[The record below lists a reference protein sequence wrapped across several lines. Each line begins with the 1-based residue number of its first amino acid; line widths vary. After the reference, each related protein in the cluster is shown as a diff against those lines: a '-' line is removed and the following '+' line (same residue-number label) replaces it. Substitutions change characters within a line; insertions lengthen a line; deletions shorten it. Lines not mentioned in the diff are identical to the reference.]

1 MPPGGCCRFTWF
13 FFGLVWFLHV
23 STSADRADALVSVA
37 HKHKEGGIL
46 QRERFVCCY
55 TPRCTGLSSGR
66 PGKEFQGPGREDFPP
81 GSHLLCGLGPSP
93 LQVGCCPPV
102 GAPQRPHKAPGW
114 GLGLG
119 GVAAPLPSPLML
131 ACSAQLSW

>member
-13 FFGLVWFLHV
+13 FFGLVWFLHA

-55 TPRCTGLSSGR
+55 TPPMHGAQLRKAWKGVSGA
-66 PGKEFQGPGREDFPP
+66 RERGFC
-81 GSHLLCGLGPSP
+81 SWFSLT
-93 LQVGCCPPV
+93 
-102 GAPQRPHKAPGW
+102 
-114 GLGLG
+114 
-119 GVAAPLPSPLML
+119 LPSL
-131 ACSAQLSW
+131 

>member
-13 FFGLVWFLHV
+13 FFGLVCFLHV

-55 TPRCTGLSSGR
+55 TPDARG
-66 PGKEFQGPGREDFPP
+66 
-81 GSHLLCGLGPSP
+81 
-93 LQVGCCPPV
+93 
-102 GAPQRPHKAPGW
+102 
-114 GLGLG
+114 
-119 GVAAPLPSPLML
+119 
-131 ACSAQLSW
+131 SAQEGLERSFRGQGERIFLLVLTYSVAGDLHLCRLDAAHL